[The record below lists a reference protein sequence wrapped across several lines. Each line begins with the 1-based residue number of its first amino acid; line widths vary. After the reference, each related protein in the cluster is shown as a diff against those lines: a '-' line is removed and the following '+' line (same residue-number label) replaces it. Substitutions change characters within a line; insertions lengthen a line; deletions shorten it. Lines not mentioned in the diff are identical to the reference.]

1 MKLEVVLQQQW
12 YSSTR
17 VVLAVAS
24 TRVVLAV
31 AGCSDTGGFIF
42 YNTIRSRRLLRVP
55 VPG

>member
-42 YNTIRSRRLLRVP
+42 YNTIRSRRLHVE
-55 VPG
+55 